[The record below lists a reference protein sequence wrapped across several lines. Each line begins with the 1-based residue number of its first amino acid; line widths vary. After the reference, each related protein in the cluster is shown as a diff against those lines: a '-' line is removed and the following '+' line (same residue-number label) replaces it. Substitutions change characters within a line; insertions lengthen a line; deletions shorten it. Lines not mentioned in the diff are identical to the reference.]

1 MELNEI
7 LSGLNACKDDLGTS
21 RARGFFGGSLV
32 WIIVL
37 FILFCGCGNGFG
49 GCGFGG
55 GYPGA
60 YPGAYPGVSPFGA
73 AAPSPT
79 SAVSPFATEA
89 HKTTK
94 KIPVCKVSNYYPI
107 NEECCPNMLNAAAA
121 VSPYSAAAPISP
133 YGNGFGGGCGFGG
146 GWWWI
151 WIIFIFII
159 FAGRR
164 NTLVGTDVV

>member
-7 LSGLNACKDDLGTS
+7 LSGLNACKDDISPS
-21 RARGFFGGSLV
+21 RNRTFFPIV
-32 WIIVL
+32 AIIIL
-37 FILFCGCGNGFG
+37 FIIFCGCGNGFG

-55 GYPGA
+55 YPGVS
-60 YPGAYPGVSPFGA
+60 PFGAAPGVSPFGA

-107 NEECCPNMLNAAAA
+107 NEECCPNMLNAG
-121 VSPYSAAAPISP
+121 VSPFSAAAPVTSP
-133 YGNGFGGGCGFGG
+133 YPFGNGFGCGFGG
-146 GWWWI
+146 GSWWWI

-159 FAGRR
+159 FGFGRR